1 MGGNTGLMSNSAA
14 PEAVAILDALEEALV
29 AGAYVFDASGHLYAA
44 NRFGCDLL
52 GDSFP
57 ALAGLA
63 HADWLERLL
72 THHERV
78 PPPQDDAPPTP
89 ERFESRGALRRCYE
103 RRTAS
108 IRMAGGTGTLELLR
122 DVTAR
127 VRIEEDVARVRDRL
141 QQQVEAL
148 QTRLDQ
154 VEKYKLELTGNVT
167 HDLRTPLASIRAT
180 VSGLLAGDAEY
191 SPAEMRDMIVLID
204 EETDRL
210 QRRVNNLLSMARLES
225 GTSTLSRDWADLSDI
240 AASAVEAMRSISG
253 KHPVNLDLAEDL
265 PLVFV
270 DYHQLENALRNLLE
284 NAFLYSPPE
293 APVDVKTWSSLDQ
306 VRVSVRDYGV
316 GLMPDE
322 FDQVF
327 DKFYRGRI
335 ARRIPGTGLGLPICR
350 GIAEAHGGR
359 LWAEHAPGGGVA
371 FVLSLPA
378 PPPPEDELS
387 G

>member
-1 MGGNTGLMSNSAA
+1 MQDSQTAA
-14 PEAVAILDALEEALV
+14 PEAAALLEALEEALA
-29 AGAYVFDASGHLYAA
+29 AGAYVFDATGRLCAA
-44 NRFGCDLL
+44 NRLGCDLV
-52 GDSFP
+52 GDRLS
-57 ALAGLA
+57 ALVGLA
-63 HADWLERLL
+63 HADWLERFLAY
-72 THHERV
+72 HQRV
-78 PPPQDDAPPTP
+78 SDHAEDAPPRP
-89 ERFESRGALRRCYE
+89 ERFESRGALRRSYE
-103 RRTAS
+103 RRTAAV
-108 IRMAGGTGTLELLR
+108 RLAEGTGTLELLR

-127 VRIEEDVARVRDRL
+127 VRVEEDVERVRERL

-167 HDLRTPLASIRAT
+167 HDLRTPLAGIRAT

-191 SPAEMRDMIVLID
+191 TAAEIRDQLVLID

-210 QRRVNNLLSMARLES
+210 QRRVNNLLSMAKLES
-225 GTSTLSRDWADLSDI
+225 GDSALSQDWADLSDI

-253 KHPVNLDLAEDL
+253 KHPVHLDLAEDL
-265 PLVFV
+265 PLVLV

-293 APVDVKTWSSLDQ
+293 SPVDVKTWSSLDQ
-306 VRVSVRDYGV
+306 VRVSVRDYGS

-322 FDQVF
+322 FEQVF

-371 FVLSLPA
+371 FVLSLPI
-378 PPPPEDELS
+378 PETPESPLPEP

>member
-1 MGGNTGLMSNSAA
+1 MLISESAA
-14 PEAVAILDALEEALV
+14 PAVKAVLEALESALEC
-29 AGAYVFDASGHLYAA
+29 AAYLFDEHGRLLTA

-52 GDSFP
+52 GERQADLVGLSH
-57 ALAGLA
+57 AEWLRRIQSLYASYSLDTAG
-63 HADWLERLL
+63 E
-72 THHERV
+72 
-78 PPPQDDAPPTP
+78 APSDRP
-89 ERFESRGALRRCYE
+89 ELYESRGVPRRCYQ
-103 RRTAS
+103 RGSASVQLDTA
-108 IRMAGGTGTLELLR
+108 TGTLETLR
-122 DVTAR
+122 DVTR
-127 VRIEEDVARVRDRL
+127 RIRAEEDVERLKVRH
-141 QQQVEAL
+141 QGQIEAL
-148 QTRLDQ
+148 ETRLEQ
-154 VEKYKLELTGNVT
+154 IEKYKLELTGNVT

-191 SPAEMRDMIVLID
+191 SPEEIRDMIVLID

-253 KHPVNLDLAEDL
+253 KRPVNLDLAEDL
-265 PLVFV
+265 PLVYV

-322 FDQVF
+322 FEQVF
-327 DKFYRGRI
+327 DKFYRGRN
-335 ARRIPGTGLGLPICR
+335 ARRIPGTGLGLAICR
-350 GIAEAHGGR
+350 GIAEVHGGR

-371 FVLSLPA
+371 FVLSIPTSE
-378 PPPPEDELS
+378 PPEGELS

>member
-1 MGGNTGLMSNSAA
+1 MLNSDSAA
-14 PEAVAILDALEEALV
+14 PAVGAVLEALESALEC
-29 AGAYVFDASGHLYAA
+29 AAYLFDAQGRLLTA
-44 NRFGCDLL
+44 NRFGCNLL
-52 GDSFP
+52 G
-57 ALAGLA
+57 
-63 HADWLERLL
+63 ERQTHLVGL
-72 THHERV
+72 THSEWLRRV
-78 PPPQDDAPPTP
+78 KGLYAAYHP
-89 ERFESRGALRRCYE
+89 EQACELPAGSPELYESRGVPRRCYQ
-103 RRTAS
+103 RGSAGVQLD
-108 IRMAGGTGTLELLR
+108 GGTGTLEVLR
-122 DVTAR
+122 DVTR
-127 VRIEEDVARVRDRL
+127 RIRAEEDVEKLKERHQR
-141 QQQVEAL
+141 QIEAL
-148 QTRLDQ
+148 ETRLEQ
-154 VEKYKLELTGNVT
+154 IEKYKLELTGNVT

-191 SPAEMRDMIVLID
+191 TPAEMRDMIVLID

-265 PLVFV
+265 PLVCV

-322 FDQVF
+322 FEAVF
-327 DKFYRGRI
+327 DKFYRGRN

-371 FVLSLPA
+371 FVLSIPI
-378 PPPPEDELS
+378 PPPTEDVHS
-387 G
+387 SPG

>member
-1 MGGNTGLMSNSAA
+1 MLISESAT
-14 PEAVAILDALEEALV
+14 PAVGAVLEALESALGC
-29 AGAYVFDASGHLYAA
+29 AAYLFDQQGLLLTA
-44 NRFGCDLL
+44 NRFGGDLL
-52 GDSFP
+52 GERP
-57 ALAGLA
+57 ADLTGLS
-63 HADWLERLL
+63 HAEWLR
-72 THHERV
+72 RV
-78 PPPQDDAPPTP
+78 QSLYSAYHTADDAPDRP
-89 ERFESRGALRRCYE
+89 ELYESRGVPRRCYQ
-103 RRTAS
+103 R
-108 IRMAGGTGTLELLR
+108 GTSAVHLADGAGTLEVLR
-122 DVTAR
+122 DVTR
-127 VRIEEDVARVRDRL
+127 RIRAEEDVEKLKEKHQR
-141 QQQVEAL
+141 QIEAL
-148 QTRLDQ
+148 ETRLEQ
-154 VEKYKLELTGNVT
+154 IEKYKLELTGNVT

-322 FDQVF
+322 FEQVF
-327 DKFYRGRI
+327 DKFYRGRN

-359 LWAEHAPGGGVA
+359 FGRGRTCRT
-371 FVLSLPA
+371 PA
-378 PPPPEDELS
+378 RIRPA
-387 G
+387 